1 MSDVI
6 RNFKL
11 YNASAGSGKT
21 FTLIKEFFILSLSSD
36 FPSYKNILAVTFT
49 NKAASEMKTKIL
61 DNLKGIIYDD
71 MDFEGMKNALLE
83 ELKIEEKLLK
93 QRATRLY
100 KNILHNYSDLRV
112 STIDGFVQ
120 QISRSFAK
128 ELNLPNQY
136 RLLIDE
142 DDMIDE
148 LIQHINDKIN
158 KDDELITHTLSQYIK
173 YQVSEEKSRNI
184 EYYLRT
190 FISEF
195 ADNLSGNE

>member
-1 MSDVI
+1 M
-6 RNFKL
+6 
-11 YNASAGSGKT
+11 Y
-21 FTLIKEFFILSLSSD
+21 E
-36 FPSYKNILAVTFT
+36 
-49 NKAASEMKTKIL
+49 
-61 DNLKGIIYDD
+61 
-71 MDFEGMKNALLE
+71 
-83 ELKIEEKLLK
+83 
-93 QRATRLY
+93 
-100 KNILHNYSDLRV
+100 NILHNYSDLRV

-142 DDMIDE
+142 DDLIDE

-190 FISEF
+190 FISELF
-195 ADNLSGNE
+195 KENAYKKGEAFEQNK